1 MNLLQWGTWRA
12 LWSTRRSLLI
22 ATAVVC
28 LSAGA
33 LDFIL
38 RVWVSRD
45 STLRVFT
52 VPKLPPT
59 PSTTAADAIQKQF
72 ATWMP
77 VPAPPPPPPPELRLQ
92 GVLGSG
98 SQIRASL
105 VLVEGSGAISASFL
119 VSKGEAVQDW
129 VVQRIDRKGV
139 QLKRGTETKDLILFP
154 LPVE

>member
-1 MNLLQWGTWRA
+1 
-12 LWSTRRSLLI
+12 
-22 ATAVVC
+22 
-28 LSAGA
+28 
-33 LDFIL
+33 
-38 RVWVSRD
+38 
-45 STLRVFT
+45 

-59 PSTTAADAIQKQF
+59 PSTAAADAIQKQF

>member
-1 MNLLQWGTWRA
+1 MNLSRWSTWRA
-12 LWSTRRSLLI
+12 LWLDRRSLLI
-22 ATAVVC
+22 TTAAVC
-28 LSAGA
+28 FCAAA
-33 LDFIL
+33 LDFTL
-38 RVWVSRD
+38 RLWVSRD

-52 VPKLPPT
+52 VPKLPAP
-59 PSTTAADAIQKQF
+59 PAAIAADAIQKQF

-77 VPAPPPPPPPELRLQ
+77 VPVPPPPPPPELRLQ

-139 QLKRGTETKDLILFP
+139 QLKRGAEIKDLILFP